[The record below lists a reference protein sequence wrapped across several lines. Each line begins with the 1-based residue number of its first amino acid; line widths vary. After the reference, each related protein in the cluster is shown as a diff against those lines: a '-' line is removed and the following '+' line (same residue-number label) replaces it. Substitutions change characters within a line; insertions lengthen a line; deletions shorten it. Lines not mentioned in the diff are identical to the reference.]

1 MKQNINLTDILK
13 MCLKHWLLVLA
24 ITVVVA
30 IFSYIYSIYFAT
42 PMYSSS
48 GQLNISNRTGESG
61 RVTEIITSDL
71 ASRERLAPTFIE
83 IMKNDTF
90 LNKVKNMGNF
100 DLSVA
105 AIRGMVTFEQ
115 PEDTSLINISVRSTS
130 AKQAY
135 LVAQEILK
143 HAPLYLESEMGG
155 STVKTIQEAELPTK
169 PYSPNVQKNV
179 LVATLCGLFLGVLAA
194 VTIELLDKKIS
205 SSEGLEEKYGYPILG
220 EIPNLRG
227 GRGSG
232 VY

>member
-1 MKQNINLTDILK
+1 
-13 MCLKHWLLVLA
+13 MCLKHWLLILALAIATAVLA
-24 ITVVVA
+24 YV
-30 IFSYIYSIYFAT
+30 YSVYFAT
-42 PMYSSS
+42 PMYEST
-48 GQLNISNRTGESG
+48 GQLNISNRTAEST
-61 RVTEIITSDL
+61 RVTEVVTTDL

-100 DLSVA
+100 DLSTA
-105 AIRGMVTFEQ
+105 AIRGMIEFEQ
-115 PEDTSLINISVRSTS
+115 PEETSLINLSVKSTS

-143 HAPLYLESEMGG
+143 HAPLYLESEVGG
-155 STVKTIQEAELPTK
+155 TDVKTIQEAELATK
-169 PYSPNVQKNV
+169 PYSPNIPKNV
-179 LVATLCGLFLGVLAA
+179 LIAVLAGLFIGVLAA
-194 VTIELLDKKIS
+194 VAIEVLDKKINT
-205 SSEGLEEKYGYPILG
+205 SEGLEERYGYPILG